1 MIPRTPRRGALAFL
15 LFVVFTV
22 LIILY
27 RSRFLF
33 GLLIES
39 GARYAISD
47 IDFAD
52 NAYSATPQLIP
63 KIIHQTYKTDAVPK
77 NWQAGQQ
84 AVKDLH
90 PDYEYMVGP

>member
-1 MIPRTPRRGALAFL
+1 M
-15 LFVVFTV
+15 
-22 LIILY
+22 LY

-39 GARYAISD
+39 GVRYAIPD
-47 IDFAD
+47 VDFAD
-52 NAYSATPQLIP
+52 HANTTTPQLIP
-63 KIIHQTYKTDAVPK
+63 KIIHQTYKTDAIPEH
-77 NWQAGQQ
+77 WQASQQ